1 VRSSLFRSAPDGV
14 IQFADEVAMEPL
26 VVSYQLRTLRQFGLV
41 TGQRTS
47 CWVVYSLHADHVL

>member
-1 VRSSLFRSAPDGV
+1 
-14 IQFADEVAMEPL
+14 MEPL